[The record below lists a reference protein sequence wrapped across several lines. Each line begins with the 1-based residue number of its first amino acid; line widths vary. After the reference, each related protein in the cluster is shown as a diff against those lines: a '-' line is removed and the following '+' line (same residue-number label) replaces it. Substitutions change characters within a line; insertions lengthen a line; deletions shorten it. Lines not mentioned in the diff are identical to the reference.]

1 MVLDDAQ
8 IQTLL
13 AEPKPIVELAA
24 LNPTI
29 AKGRHRESQRS
40 VVGVSGSAFR
50 LVVRQSIL
58 DPSDLSV
65 ILAHELPETTGLF
78 RLRRH
83 NGDSHDH
90 PNRLEGSTVR
100 GFHVHLATERYQLA
114 GYREDGYAEAT
125 NSYADLIGAV
135 QHMLDVAHFAPPAQG
150 TLPL

>member
-24 LNPTI
+24 LNPTV

-40 VVGVSGSAFR
+40 VVRVNGSAFR
-50 LVVRQSIL
+50 LIVRQSIL
-58 DPSDLSV
+58 DPSDFSV

-114 GYREDGYAEAT
+114 GYREDGVRRRRT
-125 NSYADLIGAV
+125 PTLI
-135 QHMLDVAHFAPPAQG
+135 
-150 TLPL
+150 